1 MYHSFLIHSSA
12 DGLRSPCEYPVTRS
26 PAFQGVVTGRVH
38 NAAARF
44 PFRVWVGC
52 KQSRKEKKVAFLGG
66 RGGWTGGE
74 ETAEVCASCCF
85 PGRFPP
91 PTDAKP
97 RQTAALRSLWFLG
110 WGTAPCKEAAAGNP
124 TDKRVAHQMTFAS
137 SSSPDRAPILGCR
150 RFHGAF
156 SGVRLDREILVTAA
170 GDQALQDSG
179 GLIY

>member
-1 MYHSFLIHSSA
+1 MSIQLPEARLFKVLLHDVS
-12 DGLRSPCEYPVTRS
+12 TRRQHVS
-26 PAFQGVVTGRVH
+26 ISGSGW
-38 NAAARF
+38 AASRALKR
-44 PFRVWVGC
+44 RKWLSWVGEEGG
-52 KQSRKEKKVAFLGG
+52 QGEKKQPRA
-66 RGGWTGGE
+66 
-74 ETAEVCASCCF
+74 CAPCCF
-85 PGRFPP
+85 PGRFSP

-124 TDKRVAHQMTFAS
+124 TDERVAHQMTFAS